1 MTGKIEIRPLRAGD
15 EADWRR
21 LWTAYLTFYET
32 AVAEEVYATT
42 FSRLLGDAPYDP
54 SCFLA
59 ISDGRPVGFVHY
71 LAHRHCWRTENVV
84 YLQDLF
90 ADASVRGEGIGRRLI
105 EAVYA
110 AADAAGTPTVYW
122 MTQEF
127 NYSGRMLYDRIGT
140 KTPFI
145 KYQR

>member
-1 MTGKIEIRPLRAGD
+1 MSDAIDIRPLLADD

-21 LWTAYLTFYET
+21 LWTAYLAFYGT
-32 AVAEEVYATT
+32 VVTKEVYATT

-54 SCFLA
+54 SCLLA
-59 ISDGRPVGFVHY
+59 IWDGRPVGLVHY

-90 ADASVRGEGIGRRLI
+90 ADAAIRGRGVGRKLI

-110 AADAAGTPTVYW
+110 ASDTAGTPTVYW